1 MIAALDHLAPLMS
14 LALVDVAILG
24 SMLPG
29 LVFTTVSSCCRH
41 GGA

>member
-1 MIAALDHLAPLMS
+1 MS
-14 LALVDVAILG
+14 LVRVDVAILG

-41 GGA
+41 GGV